1 MKNIMLV
8 YIVTQLLSTAYG
20 IAVIESVKP
29 VIEKSLEDK
38 GYVLRNK
45 NSLYRFNNKISNVPI
60 NIATDPFDILLLQ
73 HYILENEK
81 KEL

>member
-45 NSLYRFNNKISNVPI
+45 NSLYRFNNKISNNWLSRLCIYV
-60 NIATDPFDILLLQ
+60 
-73 HYILENEK
+73 
-81 KEL
+81 

>member
-20 IAVIESVKP
+20 IAVKESVKP

-38 GYVLRNK
+38 GYVLTMR
-45 NSLYRFNNKISNVPI
+45 
-60 NIATDPFDILLLQ
+60 
-73 HYILENEK
+73 
-81 KEL
+81 